1 MSGATAFL
9 KELSYFVFGCT
20 CILLLGGGG
29 AMAAT
34 PPAANVISSHNLAG
48 HKAVYEIK
56 LSSSKMGSAV
66 IGIHGRM
73 TYIVKPSCEGWIV
86 DHQFRLIYDYTNNPS
101 SEVDTKFASFENYN
115 GQQFQ
120 FSSTRRSNGEI
131 NSELRGDANLPSV
144 EGTKN
149 MGTARYSIPTNLTY
163 HLSTG
168 TLFPIMHTAYLVAAA
183 EAGQKV
189 FNAHVFDGSDEDGP
203 VEINAFIGPVH
214 KAQKWDAPKNID
226 QNLTAVDEWPVRMA
240 VFSDK
245 EEQSEAE
252 YELTMTLLKNG
263 IIKDMAVEYHDF
275 SITQKLVAL
284 EKITAEKC
292 GE

>member
-1 MSGATAFL
+1 MSEATAFL
-9 KELSYFVFGCT
+9 KKLSYSVFGYT
-20 CILLLGGGG
+20 CVALLSGAT

-34 PPAANVISSHNLAG
+34 LSVPKTIPSHNLAG
-48 HKAVYEIK
+48 HKAVYDIQ
-56 LSSSKMGSAV
+56 LSSSKMGSAI

-101 SEVDTKFASFENYN
+101 SEVDTRFASFENYN

-120 FSSTRRSNGEI
+120 FSSTRRSNGEM
-131 NSELRGDANLPSV
+131 NNELRGDANLQSG
-144 EGTKN
+144 EGTQKI
-149 MGTARYSIPTNLTY
+149 GTARYSIPNNLSY
-163 HLSTG
+163 NLSTE
-168 TLFPIMHTAYLVAAA
+168 TLFPIMHTVNLLVAA

-189 FNAHVFDGSDEDGP
+189 FNAHVFDGSDADGP
-203 VEINAFIGPVH
+203 VEINAFIGPVR
-214 KAQKWDAPKNID
+214 KAQKWDAPKKID
-226 QNLTAVDEWPVRMA
+226 QDLTAVDSWPVRMA
-240 VFSDK
+240 VFSEKQD
-245 EEQSEAE
+245 QAEAE

-263 IIKDMAVEYHDF
+263 IIKDMDVDYHDF
-275 SITQKLVAL
+275 SITQKLVTL